1 MIERRPDITQHDG
14 ARQRRRN
21 RAKSEIALCSG
32 QQTIAVT
39 FPQTR
44 FESARKIRRWLY
56 GRKVSEQQEGPTDL
70 GVMLRAALTL
80 SEMPL
85 HANQLDP
92 GQGIV
97 YESNVLITKLT
108 TIHGVRLRVR

>member
-1 MIERRPDITQHDG
+1 MIKRRPDVSQHDSTC
-14 ARQRRRN
+14 QRCCN
-21 RAKSEIALCSG
+21 RAKSEIALCG
-32 QQTIAVT
+32 DWQTIAVT
-39 FPQTR
+39 FPQTS
-44 FESARKIRRWLY
+44 FESARKIRGRLY
-56 GRKVSEQQEGPTDL
+56 GRKISEQQEGPTDL